1 MIAGEKLDKKNKT
14 QNFVSAFFEN
24 FEIIIVIKCF
34 VVIKLSSVLLISN
47 SKHSSW
53 MTLYLVVEWTMIGVE
68 AELEKEF
75 EGSFAR

>member
-1 MIAGEKLDKKNKT
+1 
-14 QNFVSAFFEN
+14 
-24 FEIIIVIKCF
+24 VIKCF

>member
-47 SKHSSW
+47 SKHSS
-53 MTLYLVVEWTMIGVE
+53 
-68 AELEKEF
+68 
-75 EGSFAR
+75 